1 MKRNCKRTA
10 YLLSVMML
18 AFLLLSA
25 CGSTG
30 PGESDAQS
38 YVKAVL
44 DMMCL
49 GDYDH
54 SVKLAGIEEGKES
67 EYRDAMIDDAM
78 SGIDED
84 IRDETRQEFKEAL
97 IDAFSK
103 TRYTVGKAEKTED
116 GGYDVTV
123 TIEPLKLFSGVS
135 EQTEEEMRELF
146 PETEDDSALTE
157 EELNNRF
164 YSLMVKQMKEG
175 LKDPVYD
182 QPQEVVVHCAP
193 SDGSDEL
200 FSISDEDAAAMGDLL
215 LSTDID

>member
-1 MKRNCKRTA
+1 MKRNYKCTA
-10 YLLSVMML
+10 LLTAVMML
-18 AFLLLSA
+18 AVVMLSA

-30 PGESDAQS
+30 PGESDAQN

-49 GDYDH
+49 GEYDH
-54 SVKLAGIEEGKES
+54 SVKLADIEEGKES
-67 EYRDAMIDDAM
+67 DARDAMIDDALG
-78 SGIDED
+78 GIEGNISDE
-84 IRDETRQEFKEAL
+84 IRQEFKQAL
-97 IDAFSK
+97 IEAFSK

-123 TIEPLKLFSGVS
+123 TIEPLKLFAGLS
-135 EQTEEEMRELF
+135 EQMEEEERELF

-164 YSLMVKQMKEG
+164 YGLMVKQMKEG
-175 LKDPVYD
+175 LKNPVYG

-193 SDGSDEL
+193 SGDSDEL